1 MKETSELSCC
11 LHHVQIYA
19 IYVQPNQ
26 FSAVMKETVCR
37 LLCRMSFLMRRRENC
52 QVWLKTWS
60 QTQNNTPTWVKGKS
74 NLKGYWN
81 YNYPLVTKQ
90 KNGILFTF
98 LPLASRLFRRLENK
112 LSRRLNLKS
121 SGQLVLNII

>member
-1 MKETSELSCC
+1 MSEE
-11 LHHVQIYA
+11 IYIVIKSLLLNSLIV
-19 IYVQPNQ
+19 IYIW
-26 FSAVMKETVCR
+26 
-37 LLCRMSFLMRRRENC
+37 ENC

-90 KNGILFTF
+90 KNGIFFTF

-112 LSRRLNLKS
+112 SSRRLNWKS